1 MHKWRI
7 KALYKGKP
15 TRDREAEWSKQ
26 LADDK
31 TGIIE
36 VPDNLSIEK
45 VNELG
50 ESFMV
55 GFTDGVKKIIKDSK
69 LQEATDRVL
78 KERANGLDE
87 HEALIFCE
95 ELIKKYPTTYL
106 YVIKERYGE
115 LENRIDEIKEALK

>member
-7 KALYKGKP
+7 KALEKGKS
-15 TRDREAEWSKQ
+15 TRDREAEWSKR
-26 LADDK
+26 LADNK
-31 TGIIE
+31 AGIVE
-36 VPDNLSIEK
+36 VPDDLIVEK

-50 ESFMV
+50 ESFTV
-55 GFTDGVKKIIKDSK
+55 
-69 LQEATDRVL
+69 EATDRVL

>member
-7 KALYKGKP
+7 KALEKGKS
-15 TRDREAEWSKQ
+15 TRDREAEWSKR
-26 LADDK
+26 LADNK
-31 TGIIE
+31 AGIVE
-36 VPDNLSIEK
+36 VPDGLTIEE

-50 ESFMV
+50 ESFMT
-55 GFTDGVKKIIKDSK
+55 GFTDGVKKVVKESK

-95 ELIKKYPTTYL
+95 ELIRKYPTTYL